1 MKTNE
6 HIIKEFEKVNAEL
19 RKQLREL
26 QAEKQSLEQMF
37 QVQQEILNQKNAAI
51 AELES
56 ELSVKEG
63 LLNIKN
69 GLTGKIL
76 IPCEKEKVTE
86 RILNINA
93 EDIQDDV
100 HRFGIEY
107 CQKHIR
113 GNDRKKEFNEICD
126 VFNDHMEECNKGR
139 VIRFLAELTQKLREN
154 GVVYTVEL
162 LGGEINVKD
171 IETGNPRKIT
181 VSIDGIPKGYTAE
194 KICEIV
200 RAYEDIKHCKEHA
213 GEHLHSEEHLKIINL
228 RQEIE
233 RLKRNSSKKDEL
245 IKSLKSKLDESAES
259 ERSLCE
265 KIEKLEVEKRE
276 NRDKMFPYESVE
288 KMKEKI
294 SELNDRHQSDCI
306 TINQLQVT
314 IDTICDKYSR
324 LRKIHGL

>member
-26 QAEKQSLEQMF
+26 EAEKQGLKQMI
-37 QVQQEILNQKNAAI
+37 QAQQEILNRKNAAI

-56 ELSVKEG
+56 ELSVKEE

-69 GLTGKIL
+69 GLVEKIL
-76 IPCEKEKVTE
+76 FPCENTKIMQE
-86 RILNINA
+86 ILNVDTEN
-93 EDIQDDV
+93 IQDDV

-113 GNDRKKEFNEICD
+113 GNDRKKEFDEICD
-126 VFNDHMEECNKGR
+126 MFNDTMKEYNKGG

-154 GVVYTVEL
+154 GVAYTAES

-194 KICEIV
+194 EICEIV
-200 RAYEDIKHCKEHA
+200 RAYEDIKHCEEHA
-213 GEHLHSEEHLKIINL
+213 GEHLHSEEHLKIISL

-233 RLKRNSSKKDEL
+233 CLKRNSSKKDEL
-245 IKSLKSKLDESAES
+245 IKTLKKDS
-259 ERSLCE
+259 EE
-265 KIEKLEVEKRE
+265 MK
-276 NRDKMFPYESVE
+276 NRIAV
-288 KMKEKI
+288 
-294 SELNDRHQSDCI
+294 LNDKYQSDCI
-306 TINQLQVT
+306 
-314 IDTICDKYSR
+314 DKTR
-324 LRKIHGL
+324 LHTALDVMTEKYQKLREIHGL